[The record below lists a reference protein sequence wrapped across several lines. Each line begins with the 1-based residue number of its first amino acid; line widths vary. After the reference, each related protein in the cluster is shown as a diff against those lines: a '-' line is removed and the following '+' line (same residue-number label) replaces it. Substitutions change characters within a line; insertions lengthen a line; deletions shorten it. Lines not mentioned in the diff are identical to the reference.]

1 MGTVFKKTFTKP
13 LPSGAEVFTRKG
25 QQMAR
30 WKDKKGKNRTA
41 ALTTGADGQPRLL
54 FESGKYVAKYRDA
67 AGHEQVVPTGCRD
80 ETAARQVLAR
90 LEREAELIRS
100 GVMTQGEAEIGQHNA
115 KPLDGGDWNAA
126 RATGTDGRSLPA
138 EQTESSSLAPQLALT
153 PYNQGQSL
161 SIMGNPNTS

>member
-30 WKDKKGKNRTA
+30 WKDRKGKTRTA
-41 ALTTGADGQPRLL
+41 VLTTGADGQPRLL
-54 FESGKYVAKYRDA
+54 FESGKYVAKYRDS
-67 AGHEQVVPTGCRD
+67 AGHEQVAPTGCRD

-100 GVMTQGEAEIGQHNA
+100 GVMT
-115 KPLDGGDWNAA
+115 
-126 RATGTDGRSLPA
+126 
-138 EQTESSSLAPQLALT
+138 
-153 PYNQGQSL
+153 
-161 SIMGNPNTS
+161 